1 MAEQKTL
8 DSFLE
13 TIRQQMSVVEDLIK
27 VESDIA
33 NAASS
38 DDTAKLEVIVKGSE
52 PVVMN
57 FRGLERKRLQL
68 TKELGYEGKTFSQI
82 LAVLDAEN
90 KAHFSPVFEELS
102 TAMTR
107 LKDVEASAERI
118 MTVRLNDVND
128 SIRTMSAP
136 PKPLQDTRV

>member
-33 NAASS
+33 NAASN
-38 DDTAKLEVIVKGSE
+38 DDTAKLEAIVKGSE

>member
-68 TKELGYEGKTFSQI
+68 PKELGYEGKTFSQI
-82 LAVLDAEN
+82 LAVLDTEN
-90 KAHFSPVFEELS
+90 KARFSPVFEELS

>member
-82 LAVLDAEN
+82 LAVLDTEN
-90 KAHFSPVFEELS
+90 KARFSPVFEELS

>member
-38 DDTAKLEVIVKGSE
+38 DDTAKLEAIVKGSE

-82 LAVLDAEN
+82 LAVLDTEN
-90 KAHFSPVFEELS
+90 KARFSPVFEELS

>member
-33 NAASS
+33 NAASN
-38 DDTAKLEVIVKGSE
+38 DDTAKLEAIVKGSE

-118 MTVRLNDVND
+118 MAVRLNDVND

>member
-33 NAASS
+33 NAASN
-38 DDTAKLEVIVKGSE
+38 DDTAKLEAIVKGSE

-82 LAVLDAEN
+82 LAVLDTEN
-90 KAHFSPVFEELS
+90 EARFSPVFEELS

>member
-33 NAASS
+33 SAASN
-38 DDTAKLEVIVKGSE
+38 DDTAKLEAIVKGSE